1 MRDML
6 EVQSL
11 MINSNFFGW
20 LLANLSIAILFA
32 SLDVVLFVKIF
43 KSRVSKWQIITG
55 IATESI
61 ARIVINSVIPFPYNR
76 AIILV
81 LTVMIFK
88 FVLNEK
94 IEKCTFGKVINAIIV
109 LLIELIYSK
118 VFWLIHSD
126 SMSYSECISS
136 ISYRLSIAFWV
147 FIFRAIILFIII
159 KKDIGIILSP
169 NLSKKNRCLIVLIC
183 IIGCMLIYFN
193 AAEMVLFISNFP
205 YTVFWLDIIS
215 LIVYFYIS
223 MKDIIRLSK
232 LEEMYKKVENL
243 ESYNKTLTIMY
254 DSIRGFRHDFNNFIQ
269 ALDGYVETN
278 NIEGIRQMNNEVL
291 SECKEINN
299 LGILDP
305 KIINNPAVYSIITNK
320 YYKAQ
325 EENIRMNM
333 EIMLDFNDLNIST
346 YELCRILGILLDN
359 AIEAA
364 KMCEKKIINIQ
375 VRKDFKV
382 KRNLIIIE
390 NTYKEQNINIDKIY
404 EKGYSTKNA
413 DKDSHGLG
421 LWNIRRILQKN
432 NNLNLFTTTKEKLF
446 SQQLEI
452 Y

>member
-1 MRDML
+1 MRDIL
-6 EVQSL
+6 AVQNL
-11 MINSNFFGW
+11 MINNNFFGW

-32 SLDVVLFVKIF
+32 SLDVLMFVKIF
-43 KSRVSKWQIITG
+43 RVQASKLQIIAS

-61 ARIVINSVIPFPYNR
+61 ARIVINSVVPFPYNR
-76 AIILV
+76 AVILV
-81 LTVMIFK
+81 LTVIIFK
-88 FVLNEK
+88 FVLNER
-94 IEKCTFGKVINAIIV
+94 IEKCTFGEVINAITV

-118 VFWLIHSD
+118 IFWLIHSD
-126 SMSYSECISS
+126 LMSYSECISS
-136 ISYRLSIAFWV
+136 VSYRLSIALLIFT
-147 FIFRAIILFIII
+147 FRAIILFIIT
-159 KKDIGIILSP
+159 KRDIGITLSP
-169 NLSKKNRCLIVLIC
+169 NLSKKNRCLIVFIC
-183 IIGCMLIYFN
+183 TIGCMLIYFN

-223 MKDIIRLSK
+223 MKDIMRLSK

-254 DSIRGFRHDFNNFIQ
+254 DSIRGFRHDFYNFIQ
-269 ALDGYVETN
+269 AIEGYVETN
-278 NIEGIRQMNNEVL
+278 NIDGIKQMNKEVL

-299 LGILDP
+299 LGLLDP

-325 EENIRMNM
+325 EENIKMNM

-364 KMCEKKIINIQ
+364 KMCEEKIINIQ

-390 NTYKEQNINIDKIY
+390 NTYKEQNINIDKIF

-413 DKDSHGLG
+413 DKESHGLG

-432 NNLNLFTTTKEKLF
+432 NNLNLFTTAKEKLF

>member
-1 MRDML
+1 MRDISEIQNL
-6 EVQSL
+6 
-11 MINSNFFGW
+11 ITSNDFWKWIIIHIG
-20 LLANLSIAILFA
+20 IAILFA
-32 SLDVVLFVKIF
+32 SLDVLMFVKIF
-43 KSRVSKWQIITG
+43 RSKASKMQIIKAI
-55 IATESI
+55 IAEVVGRTI
-61 ARIVINSVIPFPYNR
+61 INAVVPFPYNR
-76 AIILV
+76 AIV
-81 LTVMIFK
+81 LIITVGIFK
-88 FVLNEK
+88 LVLNER
-94 IEKCTFGKVINAIIV
+94 IEKCTFGEVINAITV

-118 VFWLIHSD
+118 VFWIIHSHF
-126 SMSYSECISS
+126 MTYEECIKS
-136 ISYRLSIAFWV
+136 IPYRYTIAILTFV
-147 FIFRAIILFIII
+147 FRLAIILIIT
-159 KKDIGIILSP
+159 KKDIGITLSP
-169 NLSKKNRCLIVLIC
+169 NLSKKNRFLIVFLC
-183 IIGCMLIYFN
+183 TIGCMLIYFN
-193 AAEMVLFISNFP
+193 AAEMVLFISDFP
-205 YTVFWLDIIS
+205 YSIFWLDIIS
-215 LIVYFYIS
+215 LIVYFYVSI
-223 MKDIIRLSK
+223 KDIMRLSK
-232 LEEMYKKVENL
+232 LEEMYQKVSNL

-325 EENIRMNM
+325 EENIKMNM

-364 KMCEKKIINIQ
+364 KMCEEKIINIQ

-390 NTYKEQNINIDKIY
+390 NTYKEQNINIDKIF

-413 DKDSHGLG
+413 DKESHGLG
-421 LWNIRRILQKN
+421 LWNIRRILHKN

>member
-1 MRDML
+1 MKRFN
-6 EVQSL
+6 SISTK
-11 MINSNFFGW
+11 MI
-20 LLANLSIAILFA
+20 A
-32 SLDVVLFVKIF
+32 
-43 KSRVSKWQIITG
+43 
-55 IATESI
+55 
-61 ARIVINSVIPFPYNR
+61 
-76 AIILV
+76 
-81 LTVMIFK
+81 
-88 FVLNEK
+88 
-94 IEKCTFGKVINAIIV
+94 
-109 LLIELIYSK
+109 LLI
-118 VFWLIHSD
+118 FT
-126 SMSYSECISS
+126 
-136 ISYRLSIAFWV
+136 
-147 FIFRAIILFIII
+147 FRAIILFIIT
-159 KKDIGIILSP
+159 KRDIGITLSP
-169 NLSKKNRCLIVLIC
+169 NLSKKNRCLIVFIC
-183 IIGCMLIYFN
+183 TIGCMLIYFN

-223 MKDIIRLSK
+223 MKDIMRLSK

-254 DSIRGFRHDFNNFIQ
+254 DSIRGFRHDFYNFIQ
-269 ALDGYVETN
+269 AIEGYVETN
-278 NIEGIRQMNNEVL
+278 NIDGIKQMNKEVL

-299 LGILDP
+299 LGLLDP

-325 EENIRMNM
+325 EENIKMNM

-364 KMCEKKIINIQ
+364 KMCEEKIINIQ

-390 NTYKEQNINIDKIY
+390 NTYKEQNINIDKIF

-413 DKDSHGLG
+413 DKESHGLG

-432 NNLNLFTTTKEKLF
+432 NNLNLFTTAKEKLF

>member
-20 LLANLSIAILFA
+20 LLPNLSIAILFA

-43 KSRVSKWQIITG
+43 KARVSKWQIITG

-94 IEKCTFGKVINAIIV
+94 IEKCTFGEVINAIIV

-136 ISYRLSIAFWV
+136 ISYRLSIAFLV
-147 FIFRAIILFIII
+147 FIFRAIILFIIT

-169 NLSKKNRCLIVLIC
+169 NLSKKNRCLIVFIC

-223 MKDIIRLSK
+223 MKDIMRLSK

-278 NIEGIRQMNNEVL
+278 NIEVL
-291 SECKEINN
+291 
-299 LGILDP
+299 D
-305 KIINNPAVYSIITNK
+305 
-320 YYKAQ
+320 
-325 EENIRMNM
+325 R
-333 EIMLDFNDLNIST
+333 
-346 YELCRILGILLDN
+346 
-359 AIEAA
+359 
-364 KMCEKKIINIQ
+364 
-375 VRKDFKV
+375 
-382 KRNLIIIE
+382 
-390 NTYKEQNINIDKIY
+390 
-404 EKGYSTKNA
+404 
-413 DKDSHGLG
+413 
-421 LWNIRRILQKN
+421 
-432 NNLNLFTTTKEKLF
+432 
-446 SQQLEI
+446 
-452 Y
+452 